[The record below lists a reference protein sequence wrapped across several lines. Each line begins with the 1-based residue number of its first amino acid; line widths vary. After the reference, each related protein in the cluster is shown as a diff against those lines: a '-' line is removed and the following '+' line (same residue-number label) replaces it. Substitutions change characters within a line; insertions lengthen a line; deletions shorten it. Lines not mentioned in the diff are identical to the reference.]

1 MAGNKNSGN
10 RGTPK
15 NKTSK
20 DKEKQI
26 LSVLKK
32 GKGLVE
38 TAALTGV
45 SRNTVQRI
53 RYENADNLPVWRKN
67 TIENLTRVHDK
78 LLHNIEENLD
88 KIPAAAKTISLGI
101 ISDKINQH
109 SGFSG
114 QVIEHKH
121 LHIAHSDVNSLLS
134 DNTTGGNDDKQRETE
149 QAGTIQD
156 IKGAAIDVEPVKG
169 SGSPGEDSKRGG
181 GGRSN
186 PAALDT

>member
-1 MAGNKNSGN
+1 MAGNKNSGF

-53 RYENADNLPVWRKN
+53 RYENADNLPTWRKN

-109 SGFSG
+109 SGFSA
-114 QVIEHKH
+114 QVVEHKH
-121 LHIAHSDVNSLLS
+121 LHIDHSAVNGLLS
-134 DNTTGGNDDKQRETE
+134 DNQSGGEGAKQKETE
-149 QAGTIQD
+149 QDRTQQD
-156 IKGAAIDVEPVKG
+156 TKGETIDVEPVNQK
-169 SGSPGEDSKRGG
+169 GSPGEDSKRGG
-181 GGRSN
+181 GGQQDS
-186 PAALDT
+186 AALDT

>member
-32 GKGLVE
+32 GKGLIE

-53 RYENADNLPVWRKN
+53 RYENADNLPTWRKN

-78 LLHNIEENLD
+78 LLHNIEENID

-109 SGFSG
+109 SGFSA
-114 QVIEHKH
+114 QVVEHKH
-121 LHIAHSDVNSLLS
+121 LHIDHSAVNGLLS
-134 DNTTGGNDDKQRETE
+134 DNKTEGNTGKQRETD
-149 QAGTIQD
+149 QQKTDQDTINTDQRIID
-156 IKGAAIDVEPVKG
+156 INPEKESKK
-169 SGSPGEDSKRGG
+169 ESKRGG
-181 GGRSN
+181 GGQQDS
-186 PAALDT
+186 AALDT

>member
-38 TAALTGV
+38 TAALTRV
-45 SRNTVQRI
+45 SRNAVQRI

-78 LLHNIEENLD
+78 LLHNIEENID

-109 SGFSG
+109 SGFSA
-114 QVIEHKH
+114 QVVEHKH
-121 LHIAHSDVNSLLS
+121 LHIDHSAVNGLLS
-134 DNTTGGNDDKQRETE
+134 DNKSDGEASKQRETE

-156 IKGAAIDVEPVKG
+156 IKSPAIDVEPVNQKE
-169 SGSPGEDSKRGG
+169 SPGQQTKRGG
-181 GGRSN
+181 GGR
-186 PAALDT
+186 AKRGGLDT